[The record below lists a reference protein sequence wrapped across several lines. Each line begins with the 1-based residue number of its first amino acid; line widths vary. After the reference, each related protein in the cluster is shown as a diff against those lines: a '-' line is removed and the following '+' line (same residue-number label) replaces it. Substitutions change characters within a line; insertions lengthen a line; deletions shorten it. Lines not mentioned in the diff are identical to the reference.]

1 MAELSTVARPYA
13 EAIIK
18 LAAERDA
25 IDTWSMDLVFLTE
38 VMQHADIASLIANPK
53 VDNQTLTKVLLDI
66 CSGHSADVKNLVRI
80 LVDNKRLSIVPHIAV
95 EYERLK
101 AERQNILKV
110 DLLSGYEVSPEQQQ
124 ELQTVLQQRF
134 GKQIQMNIKVDVSVI
149 GGWMIR
155 AGDKV
160 IDASVKGRLQQLAT
174 ELSQ

>member
-18 LAAERDA
+18 LAVERDA
-25 IDTWSMDLVFLTE
+25 IDAWSGDLMFLTE
-38 VMQHADIASLIANPK
+38 VMQNANIASLIANPN

-66 CSGHSADVKNLVRI
+66 CSEHSADVKNLLRI

-101 AERQNILKV
+101 AEQQNILKV
-110 DLLSGYEVSPEQQQ
+110 DLVSGYEVSPEQQQ
-124 ELQTVLQQRF
+124 ELQTVLKQRF
-134 GKQIQMNIKVDVSVI
+134 GKQIQMNIKIDASII
-149 GGWMIR
+149 GGWVIR